1 MTELRPLLESS
12 DDALERA
19 LLGSARSDLP
29 QPLGLRQ
36 TALALGL
43 ALPTAN
49 ALAAA
54 MPAASS
60 LGASGG
66 TALSSTVAGSAATGG
81 ASGVVGTAAG
91 AATFGAL
98 GKSLLGGAL
107 VSFMA
112 LTAYDQTLGAR
123 AQPSAPVA
131 SAAGP
136 AVGQPNRIGT
146 PPARP
151 LSLVEPVQEVEAAAV
166 ESPVPAVGSRR
177 VSSPVAELPPTADE
191 RGRVDAPANGAFAP
205 EVRAQPAPAS
215 ASASLAAEIRILDQ
229 ARAAL
234 AAGDADQA
242 SRLLDA
248 YTTSRHSPTL
258 AQEAALLRVRLLL
271 ARGQRPAAAALARR
285 IIAEHPESAHV
296 DSLRSLA
303 TEP

>member
-1 MTELRPLLESS
+1 VTELRPLLESS
-12 DDALERA
+12 DDELERA
-19 LLGSARSDLP
+19 LLGSARADLP
-29 QPLGLRQ
+29 RPLGLRK

-54 MPAASS
+54 IPAA
-60 LGASGG
+60 GAVGAASG
-66 TALSSTVAGSAATGG
+66 TALSSTVTGGAATGG

-123 AQPSAPVA
+123 PQQSAPVA
-131 SAAGP
+131 NVAGP
-136 AVGQPNRIGT
+136 AVREPKSAGA
-146 PPARP
+146 PPAGP
-151 LSLVEPVQEVEAAAV
+151 LSLVEPVPQVEAPAA

-177 VSSPVAELPPTADE
+177 ASSSVAALAPTQDE
-191 RGRVDAPANGAFAP
+191 RARVAAPANGAFAP
-205 EVRAQPAPAS
+205 EVRAQPAQAS
-215 ASASLAAEIRILDQ
+215 TSASLAAEIRILDQ
-229 ARAAL
+229 TRAAL
-234 AAGDADQA
+234 AAGDAAQA
-242 SRLLDA
+242 RRLLDA
-248 YTTSRHSPTL
+248 YAASRHSATL

-271 ARGQRPAAAALARR
+271 TLGQRPAAAELARR

>member
-12 DDALERA
+12 DDELERA

-29 QPLGLRQ
+29 QPLGLRE
-36 TALALGL
+36 TALSLGL

-54 MPAASS
+54 VPAGGS
-60 LGASGG
+60 LGASSGA
-66 TALSSTVAGSAATGG
+66 ALSSTVTGGTATGG
-81 ASGVVGTAAG
+81 AGGVVGTAAG

-112 LTAYDQTLGAR
+112 LTAYDQTLGPR
-123 AQPSAPVA
+123 SQPAAPVA
-131 SAAGP
+131 SVHGP
-136 AVGQPNRIGT
+136 ALRQPTSMDT
-146 PPARP
+146 PPAGQ
-151 LSLVEPVQEVEAAAV
+151 LLLVEPAPEVEATAAD
-166 ESPVPAVGSRR
+166 SPASAVGNRR
-177 VSSPVAELPPTADE
+177 TSPPVAELAALPDE
-191 RGRVDAPANGAFAP
+191 RAPAAAPANGAFAP
-205 EVRAQPAPAS
+205 EVHARPAQAS

-234 AAGDADQA
+234 AAGDGDRA

-248 YTTSRHSPTL
+248 YTASPHSATL

-271 ARGQRPAAAALARR
+271 TLGQRPAAAQLARR

-296 DSLRSLA
+296 ESLRSLA
-303 TEP
+303 TER